1 MTTAI
6 ERWMRRTDERIEVG
20 KVLLDLA
27 RGKIGGKHRADR
39 YTVREMISYAAAER
53 EVSESFAADTFW
65 EMVRLG
71 RFDSRGNPL
80 R

>member
-1 MTTAI
+1 MTI
-6 ERWMRRTDERIEVG
+6 VRVVDERLGVG

-27 RGKIGGKHRADR
+27 GGRVGGKHRADR
-39 YTVREMISYAAAER
+39 YTVREMIAYAAAER
-53 EVSESFAADTFW
+53 GVSESFAADTFW

-71 RFDSRGNPL
+71 RFDSRGNLL